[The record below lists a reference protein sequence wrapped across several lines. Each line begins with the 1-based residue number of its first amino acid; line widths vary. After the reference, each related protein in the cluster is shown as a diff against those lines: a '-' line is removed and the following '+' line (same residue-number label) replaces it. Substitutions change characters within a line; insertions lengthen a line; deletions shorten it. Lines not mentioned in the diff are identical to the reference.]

1 MRLTKEEFIRRF
13 RNHLAGV
20 IATGRANVGKLYSAQ
35 KFSSVA
41 EIGEVFNDLG
51 TTSDAT
57 LAMFYDALD
66 DKKPVPQNGAA
77 QPLARK

>member
-1 MRLTKEEFIRRF
+1 MRITKEEFIRRF

-66 DKKPVPQNGAA
+66 DKKPLPTQNG
-77 QPLARK
+77 QPTVKR